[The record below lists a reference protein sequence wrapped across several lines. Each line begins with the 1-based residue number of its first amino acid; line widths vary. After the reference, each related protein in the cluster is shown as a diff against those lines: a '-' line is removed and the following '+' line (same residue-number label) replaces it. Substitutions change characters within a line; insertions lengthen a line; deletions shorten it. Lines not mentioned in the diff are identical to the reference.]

1 MSSCL
6 GNIQEI
12 NTRIAIF
19 QNSSSSVTTPQQ
31 QQSQDNVQQL
41 PRLAAPVKQDNILT
55 NPRPPAKRREQIE
68 STVGS
73 VTKSFGQ
80 APNQGTPLKSL
91 GPYAMQGLKVAG
103 QKLLYP
109 EQQAAIS
116 PTNLKSAF
124 NKNLMKFLQSRFGEP
139 FRQTHRR
146 RLCAVVLGVPY
157 SNLSTVLNSIDSL
170 RDLAKASLK
179 EDPFGTVYKD
189 IPLLIRT
196 FVSTI
201 NTVESFT
208 KSIPIH
214 WTDVEFD
221 VNNEQG
227 RKVEEVQQ
235 VVDRLKDG
243 LEELITS
250 FGEYAEDLGLG
261 IKEMRLARQVAG
273 LNVS

>member
-1 MSSCL
+1 MNSCL

-12 NTRIAIF
+12 NTRITIF
-19 QNSSSSVTTPQQ
+19 QNRQSSVTPPQQ
-31 QQSQDNVQQL
+31 QQTQDNVQKL
-41 PRLAAPVKQDNILT
+41 PRLSAPVKQDNILT
-55 NPRPPAKRREQIE
+55 NPRPPSQRREQIE

-91 GPYAMQGLKVAG
+91 GPYAMQGLRVAG

-109 EQQAAIS
+109 EQQEAIS
-116 PTNLKSAF
+116 LTSLKSTF

-146 RLCAVVLGVPY
+146 RLCAVVLGAPY
-157 SNLSTVLNSIDSL
+157 SSLSIVLNSIDSL

-179 EDPFGTVYKD
+179 EDPFGTVNKD

-196 FVSTI
+196 SVSTI
-201 NTVESFT
+201 NSIESFT

-235 VVDRLKDG
+235 VIDRLKDG
-243 LEELITS
+243 LKELIMV
-250 FGEYAEDLGLG
+250 FGDYAVDLGLG
-261 IKEMRLARQVAG
+261 PKEMRLARQVAG
-273 LNVS
+273 LDTS